1 MIPEYHFDRLAL
13 GPIHLQVFGTLLVLG
28 IITGHTLLVRRARA
42 DDLASPRVIEGFA
55 ITLGAGALIVG
66 FLADHLI
73 GLGLSSVAGAAG
85 ALAAGLVY
93 ALAFHLDL
101 LRLADALASAFP
113 AGWLVARLG
122 CAAVHDHL
130 SGPSTSMWAV
140 RFATGPRLDLGLIEA
155 LLMPLLLLA
164 ALLARRTRRP
174 GAVAAAVAL
183 GYPLLRFP
191 LDFLRE
197 GDARPAGLTLAQ
209 WACLPLFALGLTL
222 AFWAVQGQPVSDQQR

>member
-1 MIPEYHFDRLAL
+1 MIPEYHFDRLSL

-28 IITGHTLLVRRARA
+28 IIVGHSLLVRRARE
-42 DDLASPRVIEGFA
+42 DELGSPRVIEGFA

-66 FLADHLI
+66 FVAERVF
-73 GLGLSSVAGAAG
+73 GLGLSSVAGAVG
-85 ALAAGLVY
+85 ALAAGVVY

-130 SGPSTSMWAV
+130 SGPSSSIFAV
-140 RFATGPRLDLGLIEA
+140 RFAAGPRLDLGLIEA
-155 LLMPLLLLA
+155 LLTPLLLLA

-183 GYPLLRFP
+183 GYVLIRFP

-197 GDARPAGLTLAQ
+197 NDARPAGLTLAQ
-209 WACLPLFALGLTL
+209 WGCLPLLALGAAL
-222 AFWAVQGQPVSDQQR
+222 AIKAAQGQPVSDQQR

>member
-1 MIPEYHFDRLAL
+1 MIPEYHFDRLSL

-28 IITGHTLLVRRARA
+28 LIVGHSLLVRRARA

-66 FLADHLI
+66 FVAERVI

-113 AGWLVARLG
+113 AGWLLARLG

-130 SGPSTSMWAV
+130 SGPSTSIWAV
-140 RFATGPRLDLGLIEA
+140 QFITGPRLDLGLIEA
-155 LLMPLLLLA
+155 FLTPLLLLA
-164 ALLARRTRRP
+164 AWLARRSRRP
-174 GAVAAAVAL
+174 GAVAAAVSL
-183 GYPLLRFP
+183 VYPLIRFP

-197 GDARPAGLTLAQ
+197 NDGKA
-209 WACLPLFALGLTL
+209 
-222 AFWAVQGQPVSDQQR
+222 